1 MSWSRRGAL
10 LAALAVAGCGFS
22 PALAPDGPAAGLR
35 GDVEVAA
42 PVTRSGYFLTRRLEE
57 RLGLPE
63 TPTYRLTVRLAQGAQ
78 VTGIPADR
86 VTARAI
92 IVGQADWAL
101 SNIASGEVVER
112 GDVQSFTGLSSTSTT
127 AATREALADANQRL
141 MVILADRIVAEL
153 LATAPDR
160 GA

>member
-1 MSWSRRGAL
+1 MSWSRRGA
-10 LAALAVAGCGFS
+10 ALAVLFAAGCGFT
-22 PALAPDGPAAGLR
+22 PALAPSGPAAGLR
-35 GDVEVAA
+35 GEVEVVA

-57 RLGLPE
+57 RLGLPA
-63 TPTYRLTVRLAQGAQ
+63 TPAYRLRVQLTQGAQ

-92 IVGQADWAL
+92 IVGQANWELLD
-101 SNIASGEVVER
+101 IASGRVIER

-141 MVILADRIVAEL
+141 MVILADRIVADL
-153 LATAPDR
+153 LATAPGWR
-160 GA
+160 A